1 MNYMKRFLRYWS
13 PALILM
19 IIIFAFSS
27 QPKGALPDYGDQDF
41 AIKKSAHLFEYA
53 LLAVLMLRGVAGET
67 PLRFSHYAW
76 AFALTALYGVS
87 DEIHQAFVPGR
98 ESRALDVLF
107 DSLGATISLTLTHL
121 WFRLRPSRRKSE
133 PRHR

>member
-1 MNYMKRFLRYWS
+1 MKHFLYYWS
-13 PALILM
+13 PALALM

-27 QPKGALPDYGDQDF
+27 QPKGALPDYGDRDF
-41 AIKKSAHLFEYA
+41 VIKKSAHILEYA

-67 PLRFSHYAW
+67 SLRFSHYVW
-76 AFALTALYGVS
+76 AFALTALYGAS
-87 DEIHQAFVPGR
+87 DELHQALVPGR

-107 DSLGATISLTLTHL
+107 DSLGATISLTLIHL

-133 PRHR
+133 PHHR

>member
-1 MNYMKRFLRYWS
+1 VKRFLYWL
-13 PALILM
+13 PAIILM

-27 QPKGALPDYGDQDF
+27 QPKGVLPDYGEQDF
-41 AIKKSAHLFEYA
+41 EIKKSAHVLEYA
-53 LLAVLMLRGVAGET
+53 LLAVLMLRGVAGDT
-67 PLRFSHYAW
+67 PLRLSHYVW

-98 ESRALDVLF
+98 ESRALDVLI

-133 PRHR
+133 PHRH

>member
-1 MNYMKRFLRYWS
+1 MKKFLFHWL

-27 QPKGALPDYGDQDF
+27 QPKGALPDYGEQDF
-41 AIKKSAHLFEYA
+41 WIKKSAHVLEYA

-87 DEIHQAFVPGR
+87 DEVHQAFVSGR
-98 ESRALDVLF
+98 ESRALDVLI

-121 WFRLRPSRRKSE
+121 WFRLRPSRHKSE
-133 PRHR
+133 SHHR